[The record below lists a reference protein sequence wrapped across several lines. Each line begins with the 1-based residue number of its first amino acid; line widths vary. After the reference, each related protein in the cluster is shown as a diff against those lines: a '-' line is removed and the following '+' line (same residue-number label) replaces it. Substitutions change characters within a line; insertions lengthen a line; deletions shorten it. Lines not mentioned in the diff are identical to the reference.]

1 MNLIWNVSMPHLKI
15 LKQTPTYT
23 IFYTKQKLWTQ
34 LVKHTGEWIQDPCL
48 LFENGMYVGPPMDG
62 LQEGGIY
69 TEEQMSQ
76 ILNNL
81 CLLFQNKDVKKIWWV
96 QYS

>member
-1 MNLIWNVSMPHLKI
+1 MPHLKI

-23 IFYTKQKLWTQ
+23 VFYTKQQVWTQ
-34 LVKHTGEWIQDPCL
+34 LVKQIGESIQDPCL
-48 LFENGMYVGPPMDG
+48 LFENGIYVGPSMDG
-62 LQEGGIY
+62 LQKGSLY
-69 TEEQMSQ
+69 TEEQMVQ
-76 ILNNL
+76 ILNHI